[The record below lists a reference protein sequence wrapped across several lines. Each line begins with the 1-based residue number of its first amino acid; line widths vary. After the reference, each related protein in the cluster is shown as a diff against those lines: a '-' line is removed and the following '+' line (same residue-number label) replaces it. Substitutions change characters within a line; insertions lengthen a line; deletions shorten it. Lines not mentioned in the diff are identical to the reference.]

1 MDHLNLI
8 ALKKFPLIEPGDN
21 LNEIILKSISDNNL
35 LLEDGDI
42 LIIAQKI
49 ISKALFL
56 FLKIDVDF
64 PFLNLSFHKSKSLF
78 SLIL

>member
-49 ISKALFL
+49 ISKAE
-56 FLKIDVDF
+56 
-64 PFLNLSFHKSKSLF
+64 NSFTSQVHSLQYYSSPGEHSF
-78 SLIL
+78 TSR